1 MAEYTLTDFDKK
13 KVEQGASLGTK
24 IDGEIVLSTII
35 NIYPI
40 STNMYMGYVMFN
52 NDLHQLFYFDTDGN
66 LYNQNKTKVGIAY
79 IVDSTIT
86 KTTGTKLV
94 RETSSDGTSNARP
107 FPRHAVATALE
118 VNEAASEESQQDST
132 EEIFSIATLQPR
144 EEVAASCLQS
154 MLQQYENPLN
164 IDNTKIKQLV
174 SKSYLFAQEFINQA
188 VLYREKET
196 TSATVE
202 NNKYASVDSESLS
215 SDTDKLLYNI
225 ATAMSNLIAQDKNQ
239 YADQQKN
246 GLKLAATDVN
256 VKTLPESIKTVVSGN
271 VNASVTGSVNSSVSG
286 SVDAAVTGS
295 VSASVSGSINASV
308 SGSVTTKQESTSS
321 GT

>member
-1 MAEYTLTDFDKK
+1 MAEYTLLAFDSQRARNGASVGYMDANNKVHIATEIKFYEIRRSDYFGYIMLDGKQYEFLANGYFYVNGDKK
-13 KVEQGASLGTK
+13 LLKIVES
-24 IDGEIVLSTII
+24 S
-35 NIYPI
+35 
-40 STNMYMGYVMFN
+40 
-52 NDLHQLFYFDTDGN
+52 
-66 LYNQNKTKVGIAY
+66 
-79 IVDSTIT
+79 IT

-107 FPRHAVATALE
+107 FPRNGIATASE
-118 VNEAASEESQQDST
+118 TGGTEESGKE

-144 EEVAASCLQS
+144 EEVAASCLQA
-154 MLQQYENPLN
+154 MLQKYTNPLN

-174 SKSYLFAQEFINQA
+174 SKSFLFAQEFINQA

-202 NNKYASVDSESLS
+202 NNKYASVDSDSLS

-225 ATAMSNLIAQDKNQ
+225 ATAINNFIAQDKNQ

-256 VKTLPESIKTVVSGN
+256 VKTLPESIKTVVSG
-271 VNASVTGSVNSSVSG
+271 
-286 SVDAAVTGS
+286 S
-295 VSASVSGSINASV
+295 VSASVSGNVDAAV
-308 SGSVTTKQESTSS
+308 SGSITTKQESTPS

>member
-1 MAEYTLTDFDKK
+1 MAEYTLLAFDS
-13 KVEQGASLGTK
+13 QRARNGASVGYMDANNKVHIATEIGFYEVRRSDYFGYIILDGMLYEFLANGYFYVNRNKQLLK
-24 IDGEIVLSTII
+24 IVES
-35 NIYPI
+35 
-40 STNMYMGYVMFN
+40 S
-52 NDLHQLFYFDTDGN
+52 
-66 LYNQNKTKVGIAY
+66 
-79 IVDSTIT
+79 IT

-107 FPRHAVATALE
+107 FPRNGIATASE
-118 VNEAASEESQQDST
+118 TGGTEESDKE

-154 MLQQYENPLN
+154 MLQQYRNPLN

-196 TSATVE
+196 TSATIE
-202 NNKYASVDSESLS
+202 NNKYASVDSDSLS

-225 ATAMSNLIAQDKNQ
+225 ATAINNFIAQDKNQ

-246 GLKLAATDVN
+246 GLKLATTDVN
-256 VKTLPESIKTVVSGN
+256 VKTLPESIN
-271 VNASVTGSVNSSVSG
+271 IN
-286 SVDAAVTGS
+286 AAVT
-295 VSASVSGSINASV
+295 
-308 SGSVTTKQESTSS
+308 GSVTTKQESTSS

>member
-1 MAEYTLTDFDKK
+1 MAEYTLTDFDKY

-24 IDGEIVLSTII
+24 IDEKIVLSTCI
-35 NIYPI
+35 NIYPLG
-40 STNMYMGYVMFN
+40 TNMYMGYVIFN
-52 NDLHQLFYFDTDGN
+52 NNLYQLFYFDSYGN
-66 LYNQNKTKVGIAY
+66 LYNLNKTKVGVAY
-79 IVDSTIT
+79 IVDSNIT

-107 FPRHAVATALE
+107 FPKYGIATASE
-118 VNEAASEESQQDST
+118 TGGTEESGKE
-132 EEIFSIATLQPR
+132 EEIFSISTLQPR
-144 EEVAASCLQS
+144 EEVAASCLQA
-154 MLQQYENPLN
+154 MLQKYENPLN

-174 SKSYLFAQEFINQA
+174 SKSFLFAQEFINQA

-202 NNKYASVDSESLS
+202 NNKYASVDSDSLS
-215 SDTDKLLYNI
+215 SETDKLLYNI
-225 ATAMSNLIAQDKNQ
+225 ATAINNFIAQDKNQ

-256 VKTLPESIKTVVSGN
+256 VKTLPESIN
-271 VNASVTGSVNSSVSG
+271 IN
-286 SVDAAVTGS
+286 AAVT
-295 VSASVSGSINASV
+295 
-308 SGSVTTKQESTSS
+308 GSVTTKQESTSS

>member
-1 MAEYTLTDFDKK
+1 MEEYTLTDFDKE
-13 KVEQGASLGTK
+13 KVEQGASLGMK

-52 NDLHQLFYFDTDGN
+52 NDLHQLFYFDSDGN
-66 LYNQNKTKVGIAY
+66 LYNQYKTKVGIAY
-79 IVDSTIT
+79 IVDSSIS

-107 FPRHAVATALE
+107 FPRYGIATASE
-118 VNEAASEESQQDST
+118 TGGTEESDKT
-132 EEIFSIATLQPR
+132 EETFSIATLQPR

-256 VKTLPESIKTVVSGN
+256 VKTLPESIKTVVSG
-271 VNASVTGSVNSSVSG
+271 

>member
-40 STNMYMGYVMFN
+40 GTNMYMGYVIFN
-52 NDLHQLFYFDTDGN
+52 NNLYQLFYFDSDGN
-66 LYNQNKTKVGIAY
+66 LYNLNKTKVGVAY
-79 IVDSTIT
+79 IAESTIT

-107 FPRHAVATALE
+107 FPRYGIATAS
-118 VNEAASEESQQDST
+118 EAGGTEESGKE

-154 MLQQYENPLN
+154 MLQKYENPLN
-164 IDNTKIKQLV
+164 IDNAKTKQLV
-174 SKSYLFAQEFINQA
+174 SKSFLFAQEFINQA

-202 NNKYASVDSESLS
+202 NNKYASVDSDSLS

-225 ATAMSNLIAQDKNQ
+225 ATAINNFIAQDKNQ

-256 VKTLPESIKTVVSGN
+256 VKTLPESIN
-271 VNASVTGSVNSSVSG
+271 IN
-286 SVDAAVTGS
+286 AAVT
-295 VSASVSGSINASV
+295 
-308 SGSVTTKQESTSS
+308 GSVTTKQESTSS

>member
-1 MAEYTLTDFDKK
+1 MAEYTLTDFDKY

-24 IDGEIVLSTII
+24 IDDKIVLSTYI
-35 NIYPI
+35 NIYPL
-40 STNMYMGYVMFN
+40 STNMYMGYVIFN
-52 NDLHQLFYFDTDGN
+52 NNLHQMFYFDSYGN
-66 LYNQNKTKVGIAY
+66 LYNQNKTKVGVAN
-79 IVDSTIT
+79 IVDSSIT
-86 KTTGTKLV
+86 NTTGTKLV

-107 FPRHAVATALE
+107 FPKYGIATASE
-118 VNEAASEESQQDST
+118 TGGTEESGKE

-154 MLQQYENPLN
+154 MLQKYENPLN

-174 SKSYLFAQEFINQA
+174 NKSFLFAQEFINQA

-202 NNKYASVDSESLS
+202 NNKYASVDSDSLS

-225 ATAMSNLIAQDKNQ
+225 ATAINNFIAQDKNQ

-256 VKTLPESIKTVVSGN
+256 VNTLPDNISVK
-271 VNASVTGSVNSSVSG
+271 VN
-286 SVDAAVTGS
+286 
-295 VSASVSGSINASV
+295 
-308 SGSVTTKQESTSS
+308 GSVTTKQESTSS

>member
-1 MAEYTLTDFDKK
+1 MEEYTLSDFNQYLARK
-13 KVEQGASLGTK
+13 GASVG
-24 IDGEIVLSTII
+24 
-35 NIYPI
+35 
-40 STNMYMGYVMFN
+40 YM
-52 NDLHQLFYFDTDGN
+52 DGN
-66 LYNQNKTKVGIAY
+66 NKIHIATEVDFYIKRTSNFIGFVKFVNEVYEFIFDGSFYIGDTKQY
-79 IVDSTIT
+79 LKIVSSTIT

-94 RETSSDGTSNARP
+94 RETTSDGTSNARP
-107 FPRHAVATALE
+107 FPRNGIATT
-118 VNEAASEESQQDST
+118 SETGGTDESDKT

-154 MLQQYENPLN
+154 MLQQYKNPLN

-174 SKSYLFAQEFINQA
+174 SKSFLFAQEFINQA

-202 NNKYASVDSESLS
+202 NNKYASVDSDSLS

-225 ATAMSNLIAQDKNQ
+225 AIAINNFIAQDKNQ

-256 VKTLPESIKTVVSGN
+256 VNTLPESIKTVVSG
-271 VNASVTGSVNSSVSG
+271 
-286 SVDAAVTGS
+286 S
-295 VSASVSGSINASV
+295 VSASVSGNIDAAVTGSI
-308 SGSVTTKQESTSS
+308 TTKQESTSS

>member
-1 MAEYTLTDFDKK
+1 MAEYTLLAFDS
-13 KVEQGASLGTK
+13 QRARNGASVGY
-24 IDGEIVLSTII
+24 IDANNKVHIATEIKFYEIRRSD
-35 NIYPI
+35 YF
-40 STNMYMGYVMFN
+40 GYIMLDGDQYEFLANGYFYVN
-52 NDLHQLFYFDTDGN
+52 GDKQL
-66 LYNQNKTKVGIAY
+66 LKLVE
-79 IVDSTIT
+79 SSIT

-107 FPRHAVATALE
+107 FPRNGIATTSE
-118 VNEAASEESQQDST
+118 TGGTEESDKT

-154 MLQQYENPLN
+154 MLQQYKNPLN

-174 SKSYLFAQEFINQA
+174 SKSFLFAQEFINQA

-202 NNKYASVDSESLS
+202 NNKYASVDSDSLS

-225 ATAMSNLIAQDKNQ
+225 ATAMNNFIAQDKNQ

-256 VKTLPESIKTVVSGN
+256 VKTLPESIKTVVSG
-271 VNASVTGSVNSSVSG
+271 
-286 SVDAAVTGS
+286 S
-295 VSASVSGSINASV
+295 VSASVSGNVDAAV
-308 SGSVTTKQESTSS
+308 TGSVTTKQESTSS

>member
-1 MAEYTLTDFDKK
+1 MAEYTLLAFDS
-13 KVEQGASLGTK
+13 QRARNGASVGYMDANNKVHIATEIKFYEIRRSDYFGYIMLDGKQYEFLANGYFYVNGDKQLLK
-24 IDGEIVLSTII
+24 IVES
-35 NIYPI
+35 
-40 STNMYMGYVMFN
+40 S
-52 NDLHQLFYFDTDGN
+52 
-66 LYNQNKTKVGIAY
+66 
-79 IVDSTIT
+79 IT

-107 FPRHAVATALE
+107 FPRNGIATTSE
-118 VNEAASEESQQDST
+118 TGGTEESGKT

-154 MLQQYENPLN
+154 MLQRYTNPLN

-174 SKSYLFAQEFINQA
+174 SKSFLFAQEFINQA

-202 NNKYASVDSESLS
+202 SNKYASVDSDSLS

-225 ATAMSNLIAQDKNQ
+225 AIAMSNLIAQDKNQ

-271 VNASVTGSVNSSVSG
+271 I
-286 SVDAAVTGS
+286 DAAVTGS
-295 VSASVSGSINASV
+295 VSATVIGSIDAAV
-308 SGSVTTKQESTSS
+308 RGSVTTKQESTSS

>member
-1 MAEYTLTDFDKK
+1 MAEYTLLAFDS
-13 KVEQGASLGTK
+13 QRARNGASVGYMDANNKVHIATEIGFYEVRRSDYFGYIILDGMLYEFLANGYFYVNGNKQLLK
-24 IDGEIVLSTII
+24 IVES
-35 NIYPI
+35 
-40 STNMYMGYVMFN
+40 S
-52 NDLHQLFYFDTDGN
+52 
-66 LYNQNKTKVGIAY
+66 
-79 IVDSTIT
+79 IT

-107 FPRHAVATALE
+107 FPKNGIATASE
-118 VNEAASEESQQDST
+118 TGGTEESGKE

-154 MLQQYENPLN
+154 MLMQYANPLN

-188 VLYREKET
+188 VLYREKDT

-202 NNKYASVDSESLS
+202 NNKYASVDSDSLS

-225 ATAMSNLIAQDKNQ
+225 ATAINNFIAQDKNQ

-256 VKTLPESIKTVVSGN
+256 VKTLPESIN
-271 VNASVTGSVNSSVSG
+271 IN
-286 SVDAAVTGS
+286 AAVT
-295 VSASVSGSINASV
+295 
-308 SGSVTTKQESTSS
+308 GSVTTKQESTSS

>member
-1 MAEYTLTDFDKK
+1 MAEYTLLAFDS
-13 KVEQGASLGTK
+13 QRARNGASVGYMDANNKVHIATEIKFYEIRRSDYFGYIMLDGKQYEFLANGYFYINGDKQLLK
-24 IDGEIVLSTII
+24 IVES
-35 NIYPI
+35 
-40 STNMYMGYVMFN
+40 S
-52 NDLHQLFYFDTDGN
+52 
-66 LYNQNKTKVGIAY
+66 
-79 IVDSTIT
+79 IT

-107 FPRHAVATALE
+107 FPRNGIATTSE
-118 VNEAASEESQQDST
+118 TGGTEESDKT

-174 SKSYLFAQEFINQA
+174 SKSFLFAQEFINQA

-202 NNKYASVDSESLS
+202 NNKYASVDSDSLS

-225 ATAMSNLIAQDKNQ
+225 ATAMNNLIAQDKNQ

-256 VKTLPESIKTVVSGN
+256 VKTLPESIKTVVSG
-271 VNASVTGSVNSSVSG
+271 
-286 SVDAAVTGS
+286 S
-295 VSASVSGSINASV
+295 VSASVSGNVDAAV
-308 SGSVTTKQESTSS
+308 TGSVTTKQESTSS
-321 GT
+321 ET

>member
-1 MAEYTLTDFDKK
+1 MAEYTLTDFDKY

-24 IDGEIVLSTII
+24 IDDKIVLSTCI
-35 NIYPI
+35 NIYPLG
-40 STNMYMGYVMFN
+40 TNMYMGYVIFN
-52 NDLHQLFYFDTDGN
+52 NNLYQLFYFDSDGN
-66 LYNQNKTKVGIAY
+66 LYNLNKTKVGVAY
-79 IVDSTIT
+79 IVDSNIT

-107 FPRHAVATALE
+107 FPRYGIATASE
-118 VNEAASEESQQDST
+118 TGGTEESGKE

-154 MLQQYENPLN
+154 MLQKYENPLN

-174 SKSYLFAQEFINQA
+174 SKSFLFAQEFINQA

-202 NNKYASVDSESLS
+202 NNKYASVDSDSLS

-225 ATAMSNLIAQDKNQ
+225 ATAINNFIAQDKNQ

-246 GLKLAATDVN
+246 GLKLASTDVN
-256 VKTLPESIKTVVSGN
+256 VKTLPESIN
-271 VNASVTGSVNSSVSG
+271 IN
-286 SVDAAVTGS
+286 AAVT
-295 VSASVSGSINASV
+295 
-308 SGSVTTKQESTSS
+308 GSVTTKQESTSS

>member
-1 MAEYTLTDFDKK
+1 MAEYTLTDFDKY

-24 IDGEIVLSTII
+24 IDDKIVLSTCI
-35 NIYPI
+35 NIYPLG
-40 STNMYMGYVMFN
+40 TNMYMGYVIFN
-52 NDLHQLFYFDTDGN
+52 NNLYQLFNFDSEGN
-66 LYNQNKTKVGIAY
+66 LYNLNKTKVGVAY
-79 IVDSTIT
+79 IVDSNIT

-107 FPRHAVATALE
+107 FPRNGIATASE
-118 VNEAASEESQQDST
+118 TGGTEESGKE

-144 EEVAASCLQS
+144 EEVAASCLQA
-154 MLQQYENPLN
+154 MLQKYENPLN

-174 SKSYLFAQEFINQA
+174 SKSFLFAQEFINQA

-202 NNKYASVDSESLS
+202 NNKYASVDSDSLS

-225 ATAMSNLIAQDKNQ
+225 ATAINNFIAQDKNR

-256 VKTLPESIKTVVSGN
+256 VKTLPDSIN
-271 VNASVTGSVNSSVSG
+271 IN
-286 SVDAAVTGS
+286 AAVT
-295 VSASVSGSINASV
+295 
-308 SGSVTTKQESTSS
+308 GSVTTKQESTSS

>member
-1 MAEYTLTDFDKK
+1 MAEYTLTDFDKY

-24 IDGEIVLSTII
+24 IDDKIVLSTCI
-35 NIYPI
+35 NIYPLG
-40 STNMYMGYVMFN
+40 TNMYMGYVIFN
-52 NDLHQLFYFDTDGN
+52 NNLYQLFYFDSDGN
-66 LYNQNKTKVGIAY
+66 LYNLNKTKVGVAY

-107 FPRHAVATALE
+107 FPRNRIATTSE
-118 VNEAASEESQQDST
+118 TGGTEESDKT

-174 SKSYLFAQEFINQA
+174 SKSFLFAQELINQA

-202 NNKYASVDSESLS
+202 NNKYASVDSDSLS

-225 ATAMSNLIAQDKNQ
+225 ATAINNFIAQDKNQ

-256 VKTLPESIKTVVSGN
+256 VKTLPESIN
-271 VNASVTGSVNSSVSG
+271 IN
-286 SVDAAVTGS
+286 AAVT
-295 VSASVSGSINASV
+295 
-308 SGSVTTKQESTSS
+308 GSVTTKQESTSS

>member
-13 KVEQGASLGTK
+13 KVEQGASLGMK

-40 STNMYMGYVMFN
+40 STNMYMGYVIFN
-52 NDLHQLFYFDTDGN
+52 NNLHQMFYFDSYGN
-66 LYNQNKTKVGIAY
+66 LYNQNKTKVGVAN
-79 IVDSTIT
+79 IVDSSIT

-107 FPRHAVATALE
+107 FPRYGIATASE
-118 VNEAASEESQQDST
+118 TGGTEESGKE

-154 MLQQYENPLN
+154 MLQKYENPLN

-174 SKSYLFAQEFINQA
+174 SKSFLFAQEFINQA

-202 NNKYASVDSESLS
+202 NNKYASVDSDSLS

-225 ATAMSNLIAQDKNQ
+225 ATAINNFIAQDKNQ

-256 VKTLPESIKTVVSGN
+256 VKTLPESIN
-271 VNASVTGSVNSSVSG
+271 IN
-286 SVDAAVTGS
+286 AAVT
-295 VSASVSGSINASV
+295 
-308 SGSVTTKQESTSS
+308 GSVTTKQESTSS

>member
-1 MAEYTLTDFDKK
+1 MTEQLLTFDYSKATL
-13 KVEQGASLGTK
+13 GASLGYTNRGAIK
-24 IDGEIVLSTII
+24 IAT
-35 NIYPI
+35 
-40 STNMYMGYVMFN
+40 YVSFET
-52 NDLHQLFYFDTDGN
+52 DSYFDGFVSFGDNYKYGFKKDGKFYTEEGR
-66 LYNQNKTKVGIAY
+66 LVGTLG
-79 IVDSTIT
+79 IVSSSIT

-94 RETSSDGTSNARP
+94 RETSSDGTANARP
-107 FPRHAVATALE
+107 FPRNGIATA
-118 VNEAASEESQQDST
+118 SETYGTEKSDKK

-256 VKTLPESIKTVVSGN
+256 VKTLPESIKTVVSGS
-271 VNASVTGSVNSSVSG
+271 VDAAVTGSVNSSVSG
-286 SVDAAVTGS
+286 SIDSSVTGSVSAAVSGNIDAAVTGS
-295 VSASVSGSINASV
+295 V
-308 SGSVTTKQESTSS
+308 TTKQEATSS

>member
-1 MAEYTLTDFDKK
+1 MAEYTLLAFDS
-13 KVEQGASLGTK
+13 QRARNGASVGYMDANNKVHIATEIKFYEIRRSDYFGYIMLDGKQYEFLANGYFYVNGDKQLIK
-24 IDGEIVLSTII
+24 IVES
-35 NIYPI
+35 
-40 STNMYMGYVMFN
+40 S
-52 NDLHQLFYFDTDGN
+52 
-66 LYNQNKTKVGIAY
+66 
-79 IVDSTIT
+79 IT

-94 RETSSDGTSNARP
+94 RETSSGGTSNARP
-107 FPRHAVATALE
+107 FPRNGIATTSE
-118 VNEAASEESQQDST
+118 TGGTEESDKT

-174 SKSYLFAQEFINQA
+174 SKSFLFAQEFINQA

-202 NNKYASVDSESLS
+202 NNKYASVDSDSLS

-225 ATAMSNLIAQDKNQ
+225 ATAMNNFIAQDKNQ

-256 VKTLPESIKTVVSGN
+256 VKTLPESIKTVVSG
-271 VNASVTGSVNSSVSG
+271 
-286 SVDAAVTGS
+286 S
-295 VSASVSGSINASV
+295 VSASVSGNVDAAV
-308 SGSVTTKQESTSS
+308 TGSVTTKQESTSS

>member
-1 MAEYTLTDFDKK
+1 MAEYTLLAFDS
-13 KVEQGASLGTK
+13 QRARNGASVGYMDANNKVHIATEIGFYEIRRSDYFGYIILDGVLYEFLANGYFYVNGNKQLLK
-24 IDGEIVLSTII
+24 IVES
-35 NIYPI
+35 
-40 STNMYMGYVMFN
+40 S
-52 NDLHQLFYFDTDGN
+52 
-66 LYNQNKTKVGIAY
+66 
-79 IVDSTIT
+79 IT

-107 FPRHAVATALE
+107 FPRYGIATASE
-118 VNEAASEESQQDST
+118 TGGTEESDKT

-144 EEVAASCLQS
+144 EEVAASCLQA
-154 MLQQYENPLN
+154 MLQKYENPLN

-202 NNKYASVDSESLS
+202 NNKYASVDSDSLS

-225 ATAMSNLIAQDKNQ
+225 ATAINNFIAQDKNQ

-256 VKTLPESIKTVVSGN
+256 VKTLPESIKTVVSG
-271 VNASVTGSVNSSVSG
+271 
-286 SVDAAVTGS
+286 S

>member
-24 IDGEIVLSTII
+24 IDGEIVLSTYIDI
-35 NIYPI
+35 FPI
-40 STNMYMGYVMFN
+40 ATNMYMGYVMFN
-52 NDLHQLFYFDTDGN
+52 NNLHQLFYFDTDGN
-66 LYNQNKTKVGIAY
+66 LYNQDKTKVGIVY
-79 IVDSTIT
+79 IVDSSIT

-107 FPRHAVATALE
+107 FPRNGIATASE
-118 VNEAASEESQQDST
+118 TGGTEESGK
-132 EEIFSIATLQPR
+132 EEETFSIATLQPR
-144 EEVAASCLQS
+144 EEVAASCLQA
-154 MLQQYENPLN
+154 MLQKYTNPLN

-174 SKSYLFAQEFINQA
+174 SKSFLFAQEFINQA

-202 NNKYASVDSESLS
+202 NNKYASVDSDSLS

-225 ATAMSNLIAQDKNQ
+225 ATAINNFIAQDKNQ

-256 VKTLPESIKTVVSGN
+256 VKTLPESIKTVVSG
-271 VNASVTGSVNSSVSG
+271 
-286 SVDAAVTGS
+286 S
-295 VSASVSGSINASV
+295 VSASVSGNVDAAV
-308 SGSVTTKQESTSS
+308 SGSITTKQESTPS

>member
-1 MAEYTLTDFDKK
+1 MAEYTLTDFDKY

-24 IDGEIVLSTII
+24 IDDKIVLSTCI
-35 NIYPI
+35 NIYPLG
-40 STNMYMGYVMFN
+40 TNMYMGYVIFN
-52 NDLHQLFYFDTDGN
+52 NNLYQLFYFDSDGN
-66 LYNQNKTKVGIAY
+66 LYNLNKTKVGVAY
-79 IVDSTIT
+79 IVDSNIT

-94 RETSSDGTSNARP
+94 REASSDGTSNARP
-107 FPRHAVATALE
+107 FPRYGIATASE
-118 VNEAASEESQQDST
+118 TGGTEESGKE

-154 MLQQYENPLN
+154 MLQKYENPLN

-174 SKSYLFAQEFINQA
+174 SKSFLFAQEFINQA

-202 NNKYASVDSESLS
+202 NNKYASVDSDSLS

-225 ATAMSNLIAQDKNQ
+225 ATAINNFIAQDKNQ

-256 VKTLPESIKTVVSGN
+256 VKTLPESIN
-271 VNASVTGSVNSSVSG
+271 IN
-286 SVDAAVTGS
+286 AAVT
-295 VSASVSGSINASV
+295 
-308 SGSVTTKQESTSS
+308 GSVTTKQESTSS

>member
-1 MAEYTLTDFDKK
+1 MSEYTLTDFDKK

-24 IDGEIVLSTII
+24 IDGEIVLSTSI

-52 NDLHQLFYFDTDGN
+52 NDLHQLFYFDSDGN
-66 LYNQNKTKVGIAY
+66 LYNQYKTKVGIAY
-79 IVDSTIT
+79 IVDSSIT

-107 FPRHAVATALE
+107 FPRYGIATTSE
-118 VNEAASEESQQDST
+118 TGGTEESGKE

-144 EEVAASCLQS
+144 EEVAASCLQA
-154 MLQQYENPLN
+154 MLQKYENPLN

-174 SKSYLFAQEFINQA
+174 SKSFLFAQEFINQA

-202 NNKYASVDSESLS
+202 NNKYASVDSDSLS

-225 ATAMSNLIAQDKNQ
+225 ATAINNFIAQDKNQ

-256 VKTLPESIKTVVSGN
+256 VKTLPESIN
-271 VNASVTGSVNSSVSG
+271 IN
-286 SVDAAVTGS
+286 AAVT
-295 VSASVSGSINASV
+295 
-308 SGSVTTKQESTSS
+308 GSVTTKQESTSS

>member
-13 KVEQGASLGTK
+13 KVEQGASLGMK

-52 NDLHQLFYFDTDGN
+52 NDLHQLFYFDSDGN
-66 LYNQNKTKVGIAY
+66 LYNQYKTKVGIAY
-79 IVDSTIT
+79 IVNSSIT

-107 FPRHAVATALE
+107 FPRYGIATTSE
-118 VNEAASEESQQDST
+118 TGGTEESGKE

-202 NNKYASVDSESLS
+202 NNKYASVDSDSLS

-225 ATAMSNLIAQDKNQ
+225 ATAINNFIAQDKNQ

-256 VKTLPESIKTVVSGN
+256 VKTLPESIN
-271 VNASVTGSVNSSVSG
+271 IN
-286 SVDAAVTGS
+286 AAVT
-295 VSASVSGSINASV
+295 
-308 SGSVTTKQESTSS
+308 GSVTTKQESTSS

>member
-1 MAEYTLTDFDKK
+1 MAEYTLLAFDS
-13 KVEQGASLGTK
+13 QRARNGASVGYMDANNKVHIATEIKFYEIRRSDYFGYIML
-24 IDGEIVLSTII
+24 DGEQYEFLA
-35 NIYPI
+35 N
-40 STNMYMGYVMFN
+40 GYFYVN
-52 NDLHQLFYFDTDGN
+52 GDKQL
-66 LYNQNKTKVGIAY
+66 LKLVE
-79 IVDSTIT
+79 SSIT

-107 FPRHAVATALE
+107 FPRNGIATTSE
-118 VNEAASEESQQDST
+118 TGGTEESDKT

-174 SKSYLFAQEFINQA
+174 SKSFLFAQEFINQA

-202 NNKYASVDSESLS
+202 NNKYASVDSDSLS

-225 ATAMSNLIAQDKNQ
+225 ATAMNNFIAQDKNQ

-256 VKTLPESIKTVVSGN
+256 VKTLPESIKTVVSG
-271 VNASVTGSVNSSVSG
+271 
-286 SVDAAVTGS
+286 S
-295 VSASVSGSINASV
+295 VSASVSGNVDAAV
-308 SGSVTTKQESTSS
+308 TGSVTTKQESTSS

>member
-1 MAEYTLTDFDKK
+1 MAEYTLTDFDKY

-24 IDGEIVLSTII
+24 IDDKIVLSTCI
-35 NIYPI
+35 NIYPLG
-40 STNMYMGYVMFN
+40 TNMYMGYVIFN
-52 NDLHQLFYFDTDGN
+52 NNLYRLFYFDSDGN
-66 LYNQNKTKVGIAY
+66 LYNLNKTKVGVAY
-79 IVDSTIT
+79 IVDSNIT

-107 FPRHAVATALE
+107 FPRYGIATASE
-118 VNEAASEESQQDST
+118 TGGTEESGKE

-154 MLQQYENPLN
+154 MLQKYENPLN

-174 SKSYLFAQEFINQA
+174 SKSFLFAQEFINQA

-202 NNKYASVDSESLS
+202 NNKYASVDSDSLS

-225 ATAMSNLIAQDKNQ
+225 ATAINNFIAQDKNQ
-239 YADQQKN
+239 YADRQKN
-246 GLKLAATDVN
+246 GLKLASTDVN
-256 VKTLPESIKTVVSGN
+256 VKTLPESIN
-271 VNASVTGSVNSSVSG
+271 IN
-286 SVDAAVTGS
+286 AAVT
-295 VSASVSGSINASV
+295 
-308 SGSVTTKQESTSS
+308 GSVTTKQESTSS

>member
-24 IDGEIVLSTII
+24 IDGEIVLSTYI

-52 NDLHQLFYFDTDGN
+52 NNLHQLFYFDSDGN
-66 LYNQNKTKVGIAY
+66 LYNQSKTKVGIAY
-79 IVDSTIT
+79 IVDSNIT

-107 FPRHAVATALE
+107 FPRNGIATTSE
-118 VNEAASEESQQDST
+118 TGGTEESDKK

-154 MLQQYENPLN
+154 MLQQYKNPLN

-202 NNKYASVDSESLS
+202 SNKYASVDSDSLS

-225 ATAMSNLIAQDKNQ
+225 STAITNFIAQDKNQ

-256 VKTLPESIKTVVSGN
+256 VKTLPESVKTVVSGN
-271 VNASVTGSVNSSVSG
+271 INAT
-286 SVDAAVTGS
+286 VTGS
-295 VSASVSGSINASV
+295 VSASL

>member
-1 MAEYTLTDFDKK
+1 MEEYTLSDFNQDLVRK
-13 KVEQGASLGTK
+13 GASVGYMDGNNKIHIATETGFYINRKTNFIGFVRFVDSIYEFLFDGSFYIGGTK
-24 IDGEIVLSTII
+24 QYLKIVST
-35 NIYPI
+35 
-40 STNMYMGYVMFN
+40 
-52 NDLHQLFYFDTDGN
+52 
-66 LYNQNKTKVGIAY
+66 
-79 IVDSTIT
+79 TIT

-94 RETSSDGTSNARP
+94 RETTSDGTSNARP
-107 FPRHAVATALE
+107 LPKDGIATASE
-118 VNEAASEESQQDST
+118 TSGTEESGKE

-154 MLQQYENPLN
+154 MLMQYANPLN

-202 NNKYASVDSESLS
+202 NNKYASVDSDSLS

-225 ATAMSNLIAQDKNQ
+225 CTAITNFMAQDKNQ

-256 VKTLPESIKTVVSGN
+256 VNTLPDSIRVE
-271 VNASVTGSVNSSVSG
+271 VNGSVN
-286 SVDAAVTGS
+286 AAVTGGI
-295 VSASVSGSINASV
+295 SASVN
-308 SGSVTTKQESTSS
+308 GSVTTKQESTSS

>member
-13 KVEQGASLGTK
+13 KVEQGASLGMK
-24 IDGEIVLSTII
+24 IDGEIVLSTSI

-40 STNMYMGYVMFN
+40 STNMYMGYVKFN
-52 NDLHQLFYFDTDGN
+52 NNLHQLFYFDSDGN
-66 LYNQNKTKVGIAY
+66 IYNQNKTKVGIAY
-79 IVDSTIT
+79 IVDSSIT
-86 KTTGTKLV
+86 KSTGTKLV
-94 RETSSDGTSNARP
+94 RETSSDGTANARP
-107 FPRHAVATALE
+107 FPRNGIATTSE
-118 VNEAASEESQQDST
+118 TGGTEESDKT

-174 SKSYLFAQEFINQA
+174 SKSFLFAQEFINQA

-202 NNKYASVDSESLS
+202 NNKYATVDSDSLS
-215 SDTDKLLYNI
+215 SETDKLLYNI
-225 ATAMSNLIAQDKNQ
+225 ATAINNFIAQDKNQ

-256 VKTLPESIKTVVSGN
+256 VKTLPESIKTVVSG
-271 VNASVTGSVNSSVSG
+271 
-286 SVDAAVTGS
+286 
-295 VSASVSGSINASV
+295 
-308 SGSVTTKQESTSS
+308 SVTTKQESTSS

>member
-13 KVEQGASLGTK
+13 KVEGGASLGTK
-24 IDGEIVLSTII
+24 IDGEIVLSTYIDI
-35 NIYPI
+35 FPI
-40 STNMYMGYVMFN
+40 ATNMYMGYVMFN
-52 NDLHQLFYFDTDGN
+52 NNLHQLFYFDSDGN
-66 LYNQNKTKVGIAY
+66 LYNQSKTKVGIAY
-79 IVDSTIT
+79 IVDSNIT

-94 RETSSDGTSNARP
+94 RETTSDGTSNARP
-107 FPRHAVATALE
+107 YPRNAVATTSE
-118 VNEAASEESQQDST
+118 VDETSSEESQQDTT

-202 NNKYASVDSESLS
+202 SNKYASVDSDSLS

-225 ATAMSNLIAQDKNQ
+225 STAITNFIAQDKNQ

-271 VNASVTGSVNSSVSG
+271 I
-286 SVDAAVTGS
+286 DAA
-295 VSASVSGSINASV
+295 V

>member
-13 KVEQGASLGTK
+13 KVEQGASLGME
-24 IDGEIVLSTII
+24 IDGEIVLSTFI

-40 STNMYMGYVMFN
+40 STNMYMGYVIFN
-52 NDLHQLFYFDTDGN
+52 NNLYQLFYFDSDGN
-66 LYNQNKTKVGIAY
+66 LYNLNKTKVGVAY

-107 FPRHAVATALE
+107 FPRNGIATASE
-118 VNEAASEESQQDST
+118 TGGTEESGKE

-154 MLQQYENPLN
+154 MLQKYENPLN

-174 SKSYLFAQEFINQA
+174 SKSFLFAQEFINQA

-202 NNKYASVDSESLS
+202 NNKYASVDSDSLS

-225 ATAMSNLIAQDKNQ
+225 ATAINNFIAQDKNQ

-256 VKTLPESIKTVVSGN
+256 VKTLPDNISVK
-271 VNASVTGSVNSSVSG
+271 VN
-286 SVDAAVTGS
+286 
-295 VSASVSGSINASV
+295 
-308 SGSVTTKQESTSS
+308 GSVTTKQESTSS
-321 GT
+321 ET

>member
-1 MAEYTLTDFDKK
+1 MAEYTLSDFNQDLARK
-13 KVEQGASLGTK
+13 GASVGYMDSNNKIHIATETAFYTNTK
-24 IDGEIVLSTII
+24 TNFIGFVRFVDNYYEFLFDGSFYIGGIKQYLKIVS
-35 NIYPI
+35 
-40 STNMYMGYVMFN
+40 
-52 NDLHQLFYFDTDGN
+52 
-66 LYNQNKTKVGIAY
+66 
-79 IVDSTIT
+79 STIT

-94 RETSSDGTSNARP
+94 RKTSSDGTSNARP
-107 FPRHAVATALE
+107 LPKNGIATASE
-118 VNEAASEESQQDST
+118 TGGTEESGKE

-144 EEVAASCLQS
+144 EEVAASCLQA
-154 MLQQYENPLN
+154 MLQQYANPLN

-202 NNKYASVDSESLS
+202 NNKYASVDSDSLS

-225 ATAMSNLIAQDKNQ
+225 ATAINNFIAQDKNQ

-256 VKTLPESIKTVVSGN
+256 VKTLPESIN
-271 VNASVTGSVNSSVSG
+271 IN
-286 SVDAAVTGS
+286 AAVT
-295 VSASVSGSINASV
+295 
-308 SGSVTTKQESTSS
+308 GSVTTKQESTSS

>member
-1 MAEYTLTDFDKK
+1 MEEYKLIDFDKK
-13 KVEQGASLGTK
+13 KVEQGASLGMK
-24 IDGEIVLSTII
+24 IDGEIVLSTFI
-35 NIYPI
+35 NIYSI
-40 STNMYMGYVMFN
+40 STNMYMGYVVFSN
-52 NDLHQLFYFDTDGN
+52 NPYQLFYFDSDGN
-66 LYNQNKTKVGIAY
+66 IYNQDKTKVGIAY

-94 RETSSDGTSNARP
+94 RKTSSDGTSNARP
-107 FPRHAVATALE
+107 FPRNAVATASE
-118 VNEAASEESQQDST
+118 VDEATSEESQQDST

-154 MLQQYENPLN
+154 MLQRYENPLN

-174 SKSYLFAQEFINQA
+174 SKSFLFAQEFINQA

-202 NNKYASVDSESLS
+202 NNKYASVDSDSLS

-225 ATAMSNLIAQDKNQ
+225 ATAMNNFIAQDKNQ

-256 VKTLPESIKTVVSGN
+256 VKTLPESIKTVVSG
-271 VNASVTGSVNSSVSG
+271 
-286 SVDAAVTGS
+286 S
-295 VSASVSGSINASV
+295 VSASVSGNVDAAV
-308 SGSVTTKQESTSS
+308 TGSVTTKQESTSS

>member
-1 MAEYTLTDFDKK
+1 MAEYTLLDFDS
-13 KVEQGASLGTK
+13 QRARNGASVGYMDANNKVHIATEIGFYEIRRSDYFGYIIL
-24 IDGEIVLSTII
+24 DGVLYEFLA
-35 NIYPI
+35 N
-40 STNMYMGYVMFN
+40 GYFYVN
-52 NDLHQLFYFDTDGN
+52 GNKQL
-66 LYNQNKTKVGIAY
+66 LK
-79 IVDSTIT
+79 IVDSSIT

-107 FPRHAVATALE
+107 FPRNGIATTSE
-118 VNEAASEESQQDST
+118 TGGTEESDKE

-154 MLQQYENPLN
+154 MLQQYKNPLN

-202 NNKYASVDSESLS
+202 SNKYASVDSDSLS

-225 ATAMSNLIAQDKNQ
+225 STAITNFIAQDKNQ

-271 VNASVTGSVNSSVSG
+271 I
-286 SVDAAVTGS
+286 DAAVTGS
-295 VSASVSGSINASV
+295 VSASVSGSVDAAV

>member
-1 MAEYTLTDFDKK
+1 MAEYTLLAFDS
-13 KVEQGASLGTK
+13 QRARNGASVGYMDANNKVHIATEITFYERRMSDYFGYIMLDGKQYEFLVNGYFYVNGNKQLLK
-24 IDGEIVLSTII
+24 IIES
-35 NIYPI
+35 
-40 STNMYMGYVMFN
+40 S
-52 NDLHQLFYFDTDGN
+52 
-66 LYNQNKTKVGIAY
+66 
-79 IVDSTIT
+79 IT
-86 KTTGTKLV
+86 KTTGAKLV

-107 FPRHAVATALE
+107 FPRNGIATTSE
-118 VNEAASEESQQDST
+118 TGGTEESDKT
-132 EEIFSIATLQPR
+132 EEIFSITTLQPR

-154 MLQQYENPLN
+154 MLQKYENPLN

-174 SKSYLFAQEFINQA
+174 SKSFLFAQEFINQA

-202 NNKYASVDSESLS
+202 NNKYASVDSDSLG

-225 ATAMSNLIAQDKNQ
+225 ATAINNFIAQDKNQ

-256 VKTLPESIKTVVSGN
+256 VKTLPESIN
-271 VNASVTGSVNSSVSG
+271 IN
-286 SVDAAVTGS
+286 AAVT
-295 VSASVSGSINASV
+295 
-308 SGSVTTKQESTSS
+308 GSVTTKQESTSS

>member
-1 MAEYTLTDFDKK
+1 MEEYTLSDFNQDLARK
-13 KVEQGASLGTK
+13 GASVG
-24 IDGEIVLSTII
+24 
-35 NIYPI
+35 
-40 STNMYMGYVMFN
+40 YM
-52 NDLHQLFYFDTDGN
+52 DGN
-66 LYNQNKTKVGIAY
+66 NKIHIATEVDFY
-79 IVDSTIT
+79 IKRTSNFIGFVKFVNEVYEFLFDGSFYIGDAKQYLKIVSSTIT

-94 RETSSDGTSNARP
+94 RETTSDGTSNARP
-107 FPRHAVATALE
+107 FPRNGIATI
-118 VNEAASEESQQDST
+118 SESGGTEENDKT

-174 SKSYLFAQEFINQA
+174 SKSFLFAQEFINQA

-196 TSATVE
+196 TTATVE
-202 NNKYASVDSESLS
+202 NNKYASVDSDSLS

-225 ATAMSNLIAQDKNQ
+225 ATAVNNFIAQDKNQ

-256 VKTLPESIKTVVSGN
+256 VNTLPESIKTV
-271 VNASVTGSVNSSVSG
+271 VSG

-295 VSASVSGSINASV
+295 VSASVSGNVDAAV
-308 SGSVTTKQESTSS
+308 SGSITTKQESTSS